1 MRDVTCMETDRH
13 TNEVVCV
20 RISMQIGGEQFV
32 DHMLW
37 DVSDVTSNPHA
48 VAIVLCRDL
57 CLPASAVH
65 PISVQIRQQVGKTY
79 AYVCRPYQVRT

>member
-1 MRDVTCMETDRH
+1 METDRH

-20 RISMQIGGEQFV
+20 RISIQVGGEQFV

-65 PISVQIRQQVGKTY
+65 PISVRQSEADSEGER
-79 AYVCRPYQVRT
+79 ARR